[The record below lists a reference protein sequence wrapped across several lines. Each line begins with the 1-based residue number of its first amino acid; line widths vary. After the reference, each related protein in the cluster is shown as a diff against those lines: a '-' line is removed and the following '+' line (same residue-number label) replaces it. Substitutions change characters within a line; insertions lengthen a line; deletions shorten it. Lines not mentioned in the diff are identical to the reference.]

1 MFANASDKY
10 LETLLPENRM
20 YGFAISQALD
30 AVLPNVDCSGI
41 HNQPQSTSWDA
52 GKPQGIDRAWGG
64 DELPDIPN
72 FYGWDLK
79 VIIDPSKDFNQQSC
93 RLTRFTETF
102 RDEGEVWL
110 CSAARVMTLRALL
123 HFLRQ
128 PKESWGMLL
137 GCFEFDDDECCD
149 FMIPASELLK
159 RS

>member
-1 MFANASDKY
+1 MFANTSDKY
-10 LETLLPENRM
+10 LDVLLPENRM

-30 AVLPNVDCSGI
+30 AVLPDVDSSSI
-41 HNQPQSTSWDA
+41 DNQPQSTSSDA
-52 GKPQGIDRAWGG
+52 SKPQGIERAWAGN
-64 DELPDIPN
+64 ELPDIPD
-72 FYGWDLK
+72 FYGWHLK

-102 RDEGEVWL
+102 RDEGEAWL